1 MALPKKLYDCFKQI
15 TKSKLLAN
23 DTSDDAIT
31 EFQTLLNSAQPLAD
45 DHVENAQRSIV
56 KSMYYSNQDGFMRY
70 ISSSANRVSALIL
83 WTESKRIVNFF
94 ELHGRVHLSWN
105 DETSSYVAQRH
116 LKPAD
121 RPDRPDRPNDK
132 PVARPNYTKDRLDRP
147 DRPNDKPTRSARPNR
162 PNRPAR
168 VTREDDQHTDTL
180 TRQRKPR
187 YNRATNYTSV
197 PKYLYKRTDK
207 TSWADMVDIQESMEQ
222 TEKTHADQLA
232 QAATE
237 VHEAANAQTQ
247 AQTQVQTPEQ
257 VVFEVQV

>member
-121 RPDRPDRPNDK
+121 RPDRPNDK
-132 PVARPNYTKDRLDRP
+132 PVTRPNYTKDRLDRP

>member
-162 PNRPAR
+162 PAR

>member
-116 LKPAD
+116 LKPA
-121 RPDRPDRPNDK
+121 DRPDRPNDK